1 MQGFLRSRKVVGVFI
16 AVIAV
21 HILLGVATFG
31 PSTSAD
37 LSDVPVAV
45 LDLDGGGLAD
55 EVTGADVAVIDWVR
69 STDHDALQQQLD
81 DKEVAAGL
89 VIPAG
94 ASDTL
99 AALGPEATDP
109 VVLELYVNHGRNP
122 EAARNIQSVI
132 EGLAEGAA
140 AELSAGTLEALGQAG
155 ATVAPDAVATLAQ
168 PIRVEAV
175 PVNAPASAADAQTPL
190 VLVAMLWIGS
200 LIATLVSW
208 LGLHRKDT
216 TPTGFLGAQLIVV
229 AALAVVQPLSIVAV
243 GNWVLGMDIALTAS
257 LFGALALTTALFF
270 LLQSAVLN
278 WLGFGGWPILVLL
291 WLFSF
296 TLLSV
301 PAEALATGYRV
312 LIHSWL
318 PSRFPYEAIQGIVH
332 FDGAGQAGTML
343 AISAAIALGALALLL
358 ASYYRLRGRDLSVNP
373 IAERVARAGGSDT
386 EVSDTSDPSDPGGTV
401 TTGRGSDEPDP
412 LATPAVT
419 EPGEQARAGDHHPA
433 RS

>member
-1 MQGFLRSRKVVGVFI
+1 MQGFLRSRRAVGVFI

-21 HILLGVATFG
+21 HILLGIATFG

-45 LDLDGGGLAD
+45 LDADGGEFAGELAAADLDVIEWQAVGTEQVLRD
-55 EVTGADVAVIDWVR
+55 E
-69 STDHDALQQQLD
+69 LD
-81 DKEVAAGL
+81 DKAVAAGL
-89 VIPAG
+89 VIPEGTTATLEQLAG
-94 ASDTL
+94 EQ
-99 AALGPEATDP
+99 PEPA
-109 VVLELYVNHGRNP
+109 VLELYVNHGRNP
-122 EAARNIQSVI
+122 EAAQSI
-132 EGLAEGAA
+132 EAAIVGIAEAAA
-140 AELSAGTLEALGQAG
+140 AEISSETLTGLTEADVSISAA
-155 ATVAPDAVATLAQ
+155 AVPTLAE
-168 PIRVEAV
+168 PIQVESI
-175 PVNAPASAADAQTPL
+175 PVNAPADAADAQTPL

-216 TPTGFLGAQLIVV
+216 TPVGFLGAQLIVV
-229 AALAVVQPLSIVAV
+229 AALAVIQPLSIVAV
-243 GNWVLGMDIALTAS
+243 GNWLLGMDISLTAT

-332 FDGAGQAGTML
+332 FDGAGQAGLML
-343 AISAAIALGALALLL
+343 GISAAIAAGALALLL

-373 IAERVARAGGSDT
+373 IQERVAKAGGDDET
-386 EVSDTSDPSDPGGTV
+386 EDGATRAEPTGPEGSRDREPTITS
-401 TTGRGSDEPDP
+401 
-412 LATPAVT
+412 
-419 EPGEQARAGDHHPA
+419 
-433 RS
+433 

>member
-1 MQGFLRSRKVVGVFI
+1 MQFLRSRKVIGVFI

-21 HILLGVATFG
+21 HILLGAATFG

-45 LDLDGGGLAD
+45 LDLDGAGLAAQLTGTD
-55 EVTGADVAVIDWVR
+55 VHVIEWTSVTSREAL
-69 STDHDALQQQLD
+69 TDALD

-89 VIPAG
+89 VLPAG
-94 ASDTL
+94 ASDQL
-99 AALGPEATDP
+99 AALGSEQPEP

-122 EAARNIQSVI
+122 QAAQAVEATITAIADGAAAQLSGQTVA
-132 EGLAEGAA
+132 GLAE
-140 AELSAGTLEALGQAG
+140 AGVA
-155 ATVAPDAVATLAQ
+155 VAPDAVATLAQ
-168 PIRVEAV
+168 PIQVEAI
-175 PVNAPASAADAQTPL
+175 PVNAPSSAADAQTPL

-216 TPTGFLGAQLIVV
+216 TPVGFLGAQLIVV
-229 AALAVVQPLSIVAV
+229 AVLAVIQPLSIVAV
-243 GNWVLGMDIALTAS
+243 GNWLLGMDITLTAG

-301 PAEALATGYRV
+301 PAEALASGYRV

-318 PSRFPYEAIQGIVH
+318 PSRFPYEALQGIVH

-343 AISAAIALGALALLL
+343 AISAAIAVGALLLLL
-358 ASYYRLRGRDLSVNP
+358 ASYVQLRHRDLSVNP
-373 IAERVARAGGSDT
+373 IAARVAKAGGAEPD
-386 EVSDTSDPSDPGGTV
+386 EGNTV
-401 TTGRGSDEPDP
+401 TPAEGDAVEPVEVD
-412 LATPAVT
+412 
-419 EPGEQARAGDHHPA
+419 
-433 RS
+433 RSAPRQPSLI

>member
-1 MQGFLRSRKVVGVFI
+1 MRGFLRSRKAIGVFI

-37 LSDVPVAV
+37 LSEVPVAV
-45 LDLDGGGLAD
+45 LDDDGGALAG
-55 EVTGADVAVIDWVR
+55 ELTGADLDVVDWETVA
-69 STDHDALQQQLD
+69 THDAMIEALD
-81 DKEVAAGL
+81 DKEIAAGL

-94 ASDTL
+94 TSDTL
-99 AALGPEATDP
+99 AALGPEATEP

-122 EAARNIQSVI
+122 EAAQTI
-132 EGLAEGAA
+132 EATITGLTEGAA
-140 AELSAGTLEALGQAG
+140 AELSGQTLAALGE
-155 ATVAPDAVATLAQ
+155 TDAAVTPGSVPVLAD
-168 PIRVEAV
+168 PIRVEAIS
-175 PVNAPASAADAQTPL
+175 VNAPADAADAQTPL

-208 LGLHRKDT
+208 LGLHRKDA
-216 TPTGFLGAQLIVV
+216 TPMGFLGAQLIVV

-243 GNWVLGMDIALTAS
+243 GNWLLGMDITLTGT

-270 LLQSAVLN
+270 LIQSAVLN

-332 FDGAGQAGTML
+332 FDGAGQAGLML
-343 AISAAIALGALALLL
+343 AISAAIAIGALALLL
-358 ASYYRLRGRDLSVNP
+358 ASYYRLRNRDLSVNP
-373 IAERVARAGGSDT
+373 IAERVAKAGNDDDA
-386 EVSDTSDPSDPGGTV
+386 VDTSEASDLTDGGD
-401 TTGRGSDEPDP
+401 RRP
-412 LATPAVT
+412 TPA
-419 EPGEQARAGDHHPA
+419 
-433 RS
+433 

>member
-1 MQGFLRSRKVVGVFI
+1 MRGFLRSRKAIGVFI

-37 LSDVPVAV
+37 LSEVPVAV
-45 LDLDGGGLAD
+45 LDDDGGALAG
-55 EVTGADVAVIDWVR
+55 ELTGADLDVVDWETVA
-69 STDHDALQQQLD
+69 THDAMIEALD
-81 DKEVAAGL
+81 DKEIAAGL

-94 ASDTL
+94 TSDTL
-99 AALGPEATDP
+99 AALGPEATEP

-122 EAARNIQSVI
+122 EAAQTI
-132 EGLAEGAA
+132 EATITGLAEGAA
-140 AELSAGTLEALGQAG
+140 AELSGQTLTALGE
-155 ATVAPDAVATLAQ
+155 TDAAVSPAAVPVLAD
-168 PIRVEAV
+168 PIQVEAI
-175 PVNAPASAADAQTPL
+175 PVNAPADAADAQTPL

-208 LGLHRKDT
+208 LGLHRKDA
-216 TPTGFLGAQLIVV
+216 TPMGFLGAQLIVV

-243 GNWVLGMDIALTAS
+243 GNWLLGMDITLTGT

-270 LLQSAVLN
+270 LIQSAVLN

-332 FDGAGQAGTML
+332 FDGAGQAGLML
-343 AISAAIALGALALLL
+343 AISAAIAIGALALLL
-358 ASYYRLRGRDLSVNP
+358 ASYYRLRNRDLSVNP
-373 IAERVARAGGSDT
+373 IAERVAKAGNDDDA
-386 EVSDTSDPSDPGGTV
+386 VDTSEASDLTDGGD
-401 TTGRGSDEPDP
+401 RRP
-412 LATPAVT
+412 TPA
-419 EPGEQARAGDHHPA
+419 
-433 RS
+433 

>member
-1 MQGFLRSRKVVGVFI
+1 MQFLRSRKVIGVFI

-21 HILLGVATFG
+21 HILLGAATFG

-37 LSDVPVAV
+37 LSDVPVAI
-45 LDLDGGGLAD
+45 LDLDRAGLAD
-55 EVTGADVAVIDWVR
+55 ELTATDVHVIEWV
-69 STDHDALQQQLD
+69 SVASDSALREALD

-89 VIPAG
+89 VIPSG
-94 ASDTL
+94 ATDQL
-99 AALGPEATDP
+99 GALGSEQPEP
-109 VVLELYVNHGRNP
+109 VVLDLYVNHGRNP
-122 EAARNIQSVI
+122 QAAQSVQATI
-132 EGLAEGAA
+132 LALAEGAA
-140 AELSAGTLEALGQAG
+140 AELSAQTLTALGEAG
-155 ATVAPDAVATLAQ
+155 AAVAPEAVTTLAQ
-168 PIRVEAV
+168 PIQVEAI

-216 TPTGFLGAQLIVV
+216 TPVGFLGAQLIVV
-229 AALAVVQPLSIVAV
+229 AALAIIQPLSIVAV
-243 GNWVLGMDIALTAS
+243 GNWLLGMDITLTAS

-301 PAEALATGYRV
+301 PAEALASGYRV

-318 PSRFPYEAIQGIVH
+318 PSRFPYEALQGIVH

-358 ASYYRLRGRDLSVNP
+358 ASYHRLRGRDLSVNP
-373 IAERVARAGGSDT
+373 IEARVAKAGGT
-386 EVSDTSDPSDPGGTV
+386 EHAEQDAVELVEVDRSGDRQPS
-401 TTGRGSDEPDP
+401 
-412 LATPAVT
+412 LI
-419 EPGEQARAGDHHPA
+419 
-433 RS
+433 

>member
-1 MQGFLRSRKVVGVFI
+1 MQGFLRSRKVIGVFI

-55 EVTGADVAVIDWVR
+55 ELTGGDIPVIDWVH
-69 STDHDALQQQLD
+69 STSHDALHQMLD
-81 DKEVAAGL
+81 DKEVAAGV

-99 AALGPEATDP
+99 QNLAGEQPEV
-109 VVLELYVNHGRNP
+109 VVLDLYVNHGRNP
-122 EAARNIQSVI
+122 QAAQTIQATI

-140 AELSAGTLEALGQAG
+140 AELSAGTLDALGEAG
-155 ATVAPDAVATLAQ
+155 ATVAPEAVATLAQ
-168 PIRVEAV
+168 PVQVQAT
-175 PVNAPASAADAQTPL
+175 PVNAPSSAADAQTPL

-216 TPTGFLGAQLIVV
+216 TPAGFLGAQLVVVV
-229 AALAVVQPLSIVAV
+229 ALAIIQPLSIVAV
-243 GNWVLGMDIALTAS
+243 GNWLLGMDITLTAS
-257 LFGALALTTALFF
+257 LFGGLALTTALFF

-318 PSRFPYEAIQGIVH
+318 PSRFPYEAIQGIVR
-332 FDGAGQAGTML
+332 FDGAGRTGIML
-343 AISAAIALGALALLL
+343 AISAGIALGALILLL
-358 ASYYRLRGRDLSVNP
+358 ASYHRLRGRDLSVNP
-373 IAERVARAGGSDT
+373 IAERVARTGGGDAEEAEPQDAADT
-386 EVSDTSDPSDPGGTV
+386 DRAADPSRTAD
-401 TTGRGSDEPDP
+401 RQ
-412 LATPAVT
+412 PANT
-419 EPGEQARAGDHHPA
+419 
-433 RS
+433 

>member
-1 MQGFLRSRKVVGVFI
+1 MQFLRSRKVIGVFI

-21 HILLGVATFG
+21 HILLGAATFG

-37 LSDVPVAV
+37 LSDVPVAI
-45 LDLDGGGLAD
+45 LDLDRAGLAD
-55 EVTGADVAVIDWVR
+55 QLTATDVHVIEWLSVASD
-69 STDHDALQQQLD
+69 SALREALD

-94 ASDTL
+94 ATDQL
-99 AALGPEATDP
+99 GALGSEQPEP
-109 VVLELYVNHGRNP
+109 VVLDLYVNHGRNP
-122 EAARNIQSVI
+122 QAAQTVQATILA
-132 EGLAEGAA
+132 LAEGAA
-140 AELSAGTLEALGQAG
+140 AELSAQTLTALGEAG
-155 ATVAPDAVATLAQ
+155 AAVAPEAVTTLAQ
-168 PIRVEAV
+168 PIQVEAI

-216 TPTGFLGAQLIVV
+216 TPVGFLGAQLIVV
-229 AALAVVQPLSIVAV
+229 AVLAVLQPLSIVAV
-243 GNWVLGMDIALTAS
+243 GNWLLGMDITLTAS

-301 PAEALATGYRV
+301 PAEALASGYRV

-318 PSRFPYEAIQGIVH
+318 PSRFPYEALQGIVH
-332 FDGAGQAGTML
+332 FDGAGQTGTML

-358 ASYYRLRGRDLSVNP
+358 ASYHRLRGRDLSVNP
-373 IAERVARAGGSDT
+373 IAARVAKAGGT
-386 EVSDTSDPSDPGGTV
+386 EHAEQDAVELVEVDRSGDRQPS
-401 TTGRGSDEPDP
+401 
-412 LATPAVT
+412 LI
-419 EPGEQARAGDHHPA
+419 
-433 RS
+433 

>member
-1 MQGFLRSRKVVGVFI
+1 MQGFLRSRKVIGVFI

-37 LSDVPVAV
+37 LSDVPVAI
-45 LDLDGGGLAD
+45 LDLDDGGLAD
-55 EVTGADVAVIDWVR
+55 ELTGADIPVIDWTQ
-69 STDHDALQQQLD
+69 STSHDAMQQQLE
-81 DKEVAAGL
+81 DKDVAAAL

-99 AALGPEATDP
+99 AALTGDDAEA
-109 VVLELYVNHGRNP
+109 VVLDLYVNHGRNP
-122 EAARNIQSVI
+122 QAAQTIQATI

-140 AELSAGTLEALGQAG
+140 AELSSGTLDALGEAG
-155 ATVAPDAVATLAQ
+155 ATVAPDAVRTLAQ
-168 PIRVEAV
+168 PVQVAAI
-175 PVNAPASAADAQTPL
+175 PVNAPSSAADAQAPL

-216 TPTGFLGAQLIVV
+216 TPAGFLGAQLVVVV
-229 AALAVVQPLSIVAV
+229 ALAIVQPLSIVAV
-243 GNWVLGMDIALTAS
+243 GNWLLGMDITLTAS
-257 LFGALALTTALFF
+257 LFGGLALTTALFF

-332 FDGAGQAGTML
+332 FDGAGRTGIML
-343 AISAAIALGALALLL
+343 AISAGIALGALILLL
-358 ASYYRLRGRDLSVNP
+358 ASYHRLRGRDLSVNP
-373 IAERVARAGGSDT
+373 IAERVAGAGGSDAEEAEPRNAGST
-386 EVSDTSDPSDPGGTV
+386 GGA
-401 TTGRGSDEPDP
+401 DD
-412 LATPAVT
+412 AD
-419 EPGEQARAGDHHPA
+419 RAAERDPA
-433 RS
+433 RT

>member
-1 MQGFLRSRKVVGVFI
+1 MRGFLRSRKAIGVFI

-31 PSTSAD
+31 PSTSAE
-37 LSDVPVAV
+37 LSEAPVAV
-45 LDLDGGGLAD
+45 LDADGGELAD
-55 EVTGADVAVIDWVR
+55 QLTGADLDVVDWESVTSR
-69 STDHDALQQQLD
+69 DAMHTALD

-94 ASDTL
+94 TSDTL

-122 EAARNIQSVI
+122 EAAQSI
-132 EGLAEGAA
+132 EATITALAEGAA
-140 AELSAGTLEALGQAG
+140 AELSGQTLTALGE
-155 ATVAPDAVATLAQ
+155 TDAVVSPASVPVLAD
-168 PIRVEAV
+168 PIQVEPVA
-175 PVNAPASAADAQTPL
+175 VNAPADAADAQTPL

-208 LGLHRKDT
+208 LGLHRKDS
-216 TPTGFLGAQLIVV
+216 TPAGFLGAQLIVV
-229 AALAVVQPLSIVAV
+229 AALAVIQPLSIVAV
-243 GNWVLGMDIALTAS
+243 GNWLLGMDIALTGG

-270 LLQSAVLN
+270 LIQSAVLN

-332 FDGAGQAGTML
+332 FDGAGQAGPML
-343 AISAAIALGALALLL
+343 AISAAIAIGALALLL
-358 ASYYRLRGRDLSVNP
+358 ASYYRLRNRDLSVNP
-373 IAERVARAGGSDT
+373 IAERVANAGNNDDT
-386 EVSDTSDPSDPGGTV
+386 DAPEANDLTDGGD
-401 TTGRGSDEPDP
+401 RRP
-412 LATPAVT
+412 TPA
-419 EPGEQARAGDHHPA
+419 
-433 RS
+433 

>member
-1 MQGFLRSRKVVGVFI
+1 MQGFLRSRKVIGVFI

-21 HILLGVATFG
+21 HVLLGVATFG
-31 PSTSAD
+31 PSTSAE

-45 LDLDGGGLAD
+45 LDLDRAGLAEELTATD
-55 EVTGADVAVIDWVR
+55 VHVIEWSSVTSR
-69 STDHDALQQQLD
+69 EALVELLN

-94 ASDTL
+94 ATDTL
-99 AALGPEATDP
+99 AALGSAEPAP
-109 VVLELYVNHGRNP
+109 VVLDLYVNHGRNP
-122 EAARNIQSVI
+122 QAAQTVQATILA
-132 EGLAEGAA
+132 LAEGAA
-140 AELSAGTLEALGQAG
+140 AQLSAQTLTALGEADV
-155 ATVAPDAVATLAQ
+155 AVAPDAVATLAQ
-168 PIRVEAV
+168 PIQVETI
-175 PVNAPASAADAQTPL
+175 PVNAPSSAADAQTPL

-216 TPTGFLGAQLIVV
+216 TPRGFLGAQLIVV
-229 AALAVVQPLSIVAV
+229 AALAVLQPLSIVAV
-243 GNWVLGMDIALTAS
+243 GNWLLGMDITLTAS
-257 LFGALALTTALFF
+257 LFGGLALTTALFF

-301 PAEALATGYRV
+301 PAEALASGYRV

-318 PSRFPYEAIQGIVH
+318 PSRFPYEALQGIVH

-373 IAERVARAGGSDT
+373 IAERVAKAGN
-386 EVSDTSDPSDPGGTV
+386 
-401 TTGRGSDEPDP
+401 DEPTDDD
-412 LATPAVT
+412 TV
-419 EPGEQARAGDHHPA
+419 EPTDTDTVELVEVDGPRDRQPYLI
-433 RS
+433 

>member
-1 MQGFLRSRKVVGVFI
+1 MQFLRSRQVIGVFI

-21 HILLGVATFG
+21 HILLGAATFG

-37 LSDVPVAV
+37 LSDVPVAI
-45 LDLDGGGLAD
+45 LDLDRAGLAD
-55 EVTGADVAVIDWVR
+55 QLTATDVHVIEWV
-69 STDHDALQQQLD
+69 SVASDSALREALD

-89 VIPAG
+89 VIPSG
-94 ASDTL
+94 ATDQL
-99 AALGPEATDP
+99 GALGSEQPEP
-109 VVLELYVNHGRNP
+109 VVLDLYVNHGRNP
-122 EAARNIQSVI
+122 QAAQSVQATI
-132 EGLAEGAA
+132 LALAEGAA
-140 AELSAGTLEALGQAG
+140 AELSAQTLTALGEAG
-155 ATVAPDAVATLAQ
+155 AAVAPEAVTTLAQ
-168 PIRVEAV
+168 PIQVEAI

-216 TPTGFLGAQLIVV
+216 TPVGFLGAQLIVV
-229 AALAVVQPLSIVAV
+229 AALAIIQPLSIVAV
-243 GNWVLGMDIALTAS
+243 GNWLLGMDITLTAS

-301 PAEALATGYRV
+301 PAEALASGYRV

-318 PSRFPYEAIQGIVH
+318 PSRFPYEALQGIVH

-358 ASYYRLRGRDLSVNP
+358 ASYHRLRGRDLSVNP
-373 IAERVARAGGSDT
+373 IEARVAKAGGT
-386 EVSDTSDPSDPGGTV
+386 EHAEQDAVELVEVDRSGDRQPS
-401 TTGRGSDEPDP
+401 
-412 LATPAVT
+412 LI
-419 EPGEQARAGDHHPA
+419 
-433 RS
+433 

>member
-1 MQGFLRSRKVVGVFI
+1 MRGFLRSRKAIGVFV

-31 PSTSAD
+31 PSTSAE
-37 LSDVPVAV
+37 LSEVPVAV
-45 LDLDGGGLAD
+45 LDADGGELAGQL
-55 EVTGADVAVIDWVR
+55 TGADLEVIEWQAVSSYEAMR
-69 STDHDALQQQLD
+69 TALD

-89 VIPAG
+89 VIPEG
-94 ASDTL
+94 TTDTL
-99 AALGPEATDP
+99 GALGAEAAEP

-122 EAARNIQSVI
+122 EAGQAI
-132 EGLAEGAA
+132 ETTITGLAESAG
-140 AELSAGTLEALGQAG
+140 AELSSQTLATLGEAETSVAPT
-155 ATVAPDAVATLAQ
+155 TVAALAE
-168 PIRVEAV
+168 PIQVESI
-175 PVNAPASAADAQTPL
+175 PVNAPADAADAQTPL

-216 TPTGFLGAQLIVV
+216 TPAGFLGAQLIVV
-229 AALAVVQPLSIVAV
+229 AALAVIQPLSIVAV
-243 GNWVLGMDIALTAS
+243 GNWLLGMDITLTAT

-270 LLQSAVLN
+270 LIQSAVLN

-343 AISAAIALGALALLL
+343 AISAAIAIGALALLL
-358 ASYYRLRGRDLSVNP
+358 TSYYRLKNRDLSVNP
-373 IAERVARAGGSDT
+373 IAERIAKAGPTPDDT
-386 EVSDTSDPSDPGGTV
+386 APETPEASEITEHGDRRP
-401 TTGRGSDEPDP
+401 
-412 LATPAVT
+412 TPA
-419 EPGEQARAGDHHPA
+419 
-433 RS
+433 